1 LPICFGLPVITCFSE
16 TESNDL
22 NSLIVI
28 SFDLV
33 RDARAVVQIGA
44 VAARDNLY
52 LNLAVDLLQVQQ
64 TAIDDPISDCSGAAN
79 RRRAKPAGLPDE
91 ASSLGRR

>member
-1 LPICFGLPVITCFSE
+1 MPICFGLPVITCFSE

-44 VAARDNLY
+44 VGQILTAARDNLY

-64 TAIDDPISDCSGAAN
+64 TAIDDLN
-79 RRRAKPAGLPDE
+79 FRL
-91 ASSLGRR
+91 